1 MGSDDRPDGMSYT
14 GRTGRPS
21 RRDGRVDFRWLVF
34 KRGERAVPI
43 VAVVG
48 REISAQFAF
57 KNLTDVPIDRLA
69 VCVETDRLGEI
80 DIRECS
86 EDAFSRE
93 VHFESRFGDL
103 FRTMGSSQRIIYHG
117 QVIEGQQ
124 EIHGWLRARINKL
137 EGPTY
142 STPGVPVD
150 FLSVSLTLRAD
161 YRFKGEEIQRSARLR
176 AEEITFVKKGNLAE
190 RIVRKLREEWLEFV
204 VVSIFA
210 WIIGLFS
217 PLLLRSLKALFE
229 TAMGLFR

>member
-1 MGSDDRPDGMSYT
+1 MESYHRPDGMPYT
-14 GRTGRPS
+14 GRTSGTS
-21 RRDGRVDFRWLVF
+21 KRDRKVDFRWLVF
-34 KRGERAVPI
+34 RRGERAVPF

-48 REISAQFAF
+48 REISAQFVF
-57 KNLTDVPIDRLA
+57 KNLTNTSIDELA
-69 VCVETDRLGEI
+69 ICVETDRLGEI

-86 EDAFSRE
+86 EDRFSRE

-103 FRTMGSSQRIIYHG
+103 FRTMGSCQRIIYHG

-124 EIHGWLRARINKL
+124 EISGLLRARINKL

-150 FLSVSLTLRAD
+150 FLPVSLTLRAD
-161 YRFKGEEIQRSARLR
+161 YRFKGEEIQRSVRLR

-204 VVSIFA
+204 VVAIFA
-210 WIIGLFS
+210 WIMGLFS
-217 PLLLRSLKALFE
+217 PSLFRSLKALFE
-229 TAMGLFR
+229 IAVGLFH